1 MDGNET
7 ERRTE
12 FSGLVKGGAETL
24 LEEILSSTYQD
35 LGTAVSDRL
44 AAQGG
49 PPELCDPDLAL
60 DRLLA
65 SVHRQTRVAIDNR
78 LSAGH
83 AERRNSLDALAKRKL
98 PYQELRDRP
107 ADLRLKH
114 RQKALTLVELFRAP
128 NRTHTLRRALSYLEE
143 LHSLLEFS
151 GERESAGERGFA
163 ADLMGKAVHWL
174 DAIPRPYVS
183 PATARPSDGYED
195 AVEAHLDAPARRLA
209 HRLQGIRRL
218 LHEVV
223 ASYLPERGGRTAESL
238 GGATEAVQDLCNDVE
253 RALEEAVALEAAIES
268 VVSASNDFCGA
279 DLNSAALEGVSLA
292 GIIWNLD
299 TVWPAGWE
307 ERILRT
313 SLPRNEAETEL
324 VVAAEP
330 SAQSMHA
337 DV

>member
-1 MDGNET
+1 MTDGNEA
-7 ERRTE
+7 ERPE
-12 FSGLVKGGAETL
+12 FSGPATGGADTL
-24 LEEILSSTYQD
+24 LEEMLSSTYQD
-35 LGTAVSDRL
+35 LGTAVGDRL
-44 AAQGG
+44 AARGG

-83 AERRNSLDALAKRKL
+83 AERKNSLDALAKRKF

-128 NRTHTLRRALSYLEE
+128 NRTHTLRSAVSYLEE
-143 LHSLLEFS
+143 LHGLLELS
-151 GERESAGERGFA
+151 GEREFA
-163 ADLMGKAVHWL
+163 EELMGKVVHRL

-183 PATARPSDGYED
+183 PSTARPGDGYED
-195 AVEAHLDAPARRLA
+195 AVRAHLDAPARRLA

-223 ASYLPERGGRTAESL
+223 ASYLPGDGGRTAESL
-238 GGATEAVQDLCNDVE
+238 GGATETVQDLCNDVE
-253 RALEEAVALEAAIES
+253 RALEEAVALEAAIEA

-279 DLNSAALEGVSLA
+279 DLNSAALEGVSLT